1 MDREAGYDTIIVGA
15 GSAGCVLA
23 YRLSADPAHRVLLLE
38 AGGEDDSPWIH
49 MPMGL
54 GKTLMDPAVCWH
66 FMTEPDP
73 GNAGQ
78 PRAFM
83 RGKVLGGSSSVN
95 GMVYCRGQPED
106 YEGWAAA
113 GCTDFGWPEMR
124 RAFRQIEN
132 HALGDDGERG
142 VGGPL
147 HVGVRSGDTALD
159 KAVLSA
165 VAAQGVPIR
174 DDINRP
180 DQEGIGPTPVTLRAG
195 RRVSAADAFLHPV
208 RNRPNLAVVTGA
220 LVHRVLFDGQQAI
233 GVEGLFDGVR
243 TQWLT
248 AGEVILS
255 AGTLQSPKLL
265 MHSGIGPAEALK
277 AHGIDVRV
285 DSPEVG
291 RNLREHKTVSLQ
303 LRLQPGHGINEQL
316 HGWRMGRSALQYLLA
331 RKGALASTYDLN
343 AFIRT
348 QDTLQ
353 QPDAQVLF
361 WGLTLDRS
369 APGIVVEREAGLLM
383 MGYPLRTDSQGALQL
398 VSADPAVP
406 LRVQTNFLSEPHDRQ
421 VTLALLRWMRRVAR
435 HPALAPLV
443 VGETHPGET
452 LVDDEAIL
460 DAARRDETCQH
471 AVGTCRMGSDAAAVL
486 DSRLR
491 VRGVDGLRV
500 VDLSAM
506 PTQVSGNTNGPVM
519 ALAWRAADLIEQ
531 DRRDAAVHDISLVSL
546 THGEPA

>member
-1 MDREAGYDTIIVGA
+1 MDTTFDTIIVGA

-23 YRLSADPAHRVLLLE
+23 HRLSADPAHRVLLLE
-38 AGGEDDSPWIH
+38 AGGEDSSALIH

-54 GKTLMDPAVCWH
+54 GKTLTDPALCWH
-66 FMTEPDP
+66 IMTEPDP

-106 YEGWAAA
+106 YDGWAAM
-113 GCTDFGWPEMR
+113 GCDEFAWPAMR
-124 RAFRQIEN
+124 QAFRAIED

-147 HVGVRSGDTALD
+147 HVSVRPGNTALD

-165 VAAQGVPIR
+165 VAAQGVPVR

-180 DQEGIGPTPVTLRAG
+180 QQEGVGPTPVTLRDG

-208 RNRPNLAVVTGA
+208 RQRPNLTVVTGA
-220 LVHRVLFDGQQAI
+220 HVHRLLFAGTHVT
-233 GVEGLFDGVR
+233 GVEGTLRGEPA
-243 TQWLT
+243 QWH
-248 AGEVILS
+248 AHHEVIVATGALH
-255 AGTLQSPKLL
+255 SPALL
-265 MHSGIGPAEALK
+265 MHSGIGPADALR
-277 AHGIDVRV
+277 ALGIEVRV
-285 DSPEVG
+285 DRPAVG
-291 RNLREHKTVSLQ
+291 GNLREHKTISLQ
-303 LRLQPGHGINEQL
+303 LRLQPGHGINAQL
-316 HGWRMGRSALQYLLA
+316 HGWRMGWQALRYLTTRS
-331 RKGALASTYDLN
+331 GALAATYDLN

-348 QDTLQ
+348 RDDLA

-361 WGLTLDRS
+361 WGLTLDRK
-369 APGIVVEREAGLLM
+369 ARGIAVEREAGLLM
-383 MGYPLRTDSQGALQL
+383 MGYPLRTESEGRVSLA
-398 VSADPAVP
+398 SADPVVP
-406 LRVQTNFLSEPHDRQ
+406 PRVQTNFLNHRHDCD
-421 VTLALLRWMRRVAR
+421 VTVALLRWMRNVAA
-435 HPALAPLV
+435 HPALAALV
-443 VGETHPGET
+443 VAETHPGAQ
-452 LVDDEAIL
+452 VSDDAQVL

-471 AVGTCRMGSDAAAVL
+471 AVGTCRMGADADAVL
-486 DSRLR
+486 DTRLR
-491 VRGVDGLRV
+491 VRGVTGVRV

-531 DRRDAAVHDISLVSL
+531 DRRTAQAGASLHR
-546 THGEPA
+546 TEYDKEMA